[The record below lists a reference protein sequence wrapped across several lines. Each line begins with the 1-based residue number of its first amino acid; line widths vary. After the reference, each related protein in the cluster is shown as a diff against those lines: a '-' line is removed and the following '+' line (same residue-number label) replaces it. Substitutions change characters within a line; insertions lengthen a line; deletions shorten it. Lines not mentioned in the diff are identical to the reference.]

1 VFKTLV
7 IKDVGSRCLIWFNVI
22 EYDWYVIN
30 IIIVGQL
37 LLFVKYVVS
46 GHVLVISLSETEV
59 SGVKLWQIVK
69 EMMKEK
75 QCFVVFYLAEYSFNG
90 NMIIKSFGVKKIVIK
105 NKQSGCLAICLWMWR
120 FDIDRICLIVICYGL
135 VCIWT
140 ARLDD
145 IYEILYP
152 VDQRVLGCQA
162 IMTVEFVGRKS
173 MYYFLSDNEI
183 LVLYKYD
190 VVTGVFNNI
199 GVWLCTNMMQEEC
212 SSESMRIVDK
222 WLFRMGIKTVVLFG
236 IMQCLTSTGI
246 VYCLRFKQNKILVTE
261 VFETVQVS
269 IGKNTRTDVA
279 KNGCRQLAKVMFYDW
294 VFKDLTKVNLCS
306 NLVMFNGAEYVSGD
320 SNGLCHE
327 YISDSVYDWC
337 QDVLKFVEYL
347 RSGIFSLIWYLLFI
361 IDKLKFVAV
370 TILVNLIYW
379 STLWYNGILWRSSSL
394 LINSKYK
401 SVKSMQLVKYVY
413 AVISSALGVTL
424 FVNASH

>member
-1 VFKTLV
+1 
-7 IKDVGSRCLIWFNVI
+7 
-22 EYDWYVIN
+22 
-30 IIIVGQL
+30 
-37 LLFVKYVVS
+37 
-46 GHVLVISLSETEV
+46 
-59 SGVKLWQIVK
+59 
-69 EMMKEK
+69 
-75 QCFVVFYLAEYSFNG
+75 
-90 NMIIKSFGVKKIVIK
+90 
-105 NKQSGCLAICLWMWR
+105 MWR
-120 FDIDRICLIVICYGL
+120 FDIDKICLIGVICYGL

-152 VDQRVLGCQA
+152 LDQRVLGCQA

-173 MYYFLSDNEI
+173 MDYFLSDNEI

-269 IGKNTRTDVA
+269 IGKNTRTDVT

-294 VFKDLTKVNLCS
+294 VFKDSTKVNLCS
-306 NLVMFNGAEYVSGD
+306 NLEMFNGAEYVSGD

-413 AVISSALGVTL
+413 AMISSALGVTL